1 MDEIITAIVLIL
13 MSVGAFIMSIRSFL
27 GKGLLLNNAYLFAT
41 EKEREAMDKAPYYK
55 QSALVFALIGLIFL
69 LNGLGLLFHIGWIG
83 YVVTAVVVIAMVYA
97 IASSIAIANRK
108 QNS

>member
-69 LNGLGLLFHIGWIG
+69 LNGLGLLFRFGWVG
-83 YVVTAVVVIAMVYA
+83 YIVAAVVVIAMVYA
-97 IASSIAIANRK
+97 IASSIAIAK
-108 QNS
+108 KKKNS

>member
-41 EKEREAMDKAPYYK
+41 EKEREAMDKAPYYR

-69 LNGLGLLFHIGWIG
+69 LNGLGLLFRFGWVG
-83 YVVTAVVVIAMVYA
+83 YVVAAVVVIAMVYA
-97 IASSIAIANRK
+97 IASSIAIAKRK
-108 QNS
+108 KNP